1 MIDFNEVLPE
11 LYVGSCPEGIPDIE
25 ELRQG
30 SRITALLSLQSD
42 EDLRERGLHWPILK
56 EAYRGFEI
64 EGHRVPMRDFDYDD
78 QRRVL
83 PDAVRTLAKLLAYGH
98 TVYLHCNVGVGRSP
112 LVAMAYL
119 YWCRGLVL
127 HEAIRYVEARRP
139 CSPYDDLLE
148 VSRND
153 LLGSPEAQRMIRER
167 AAEIARERRTGVRDQ
182 AHSLAE
188 AEQTVLRELLG
199 LGP

>member
-1 MIDFNEVLPE
+1 
-11 LYVGSCPEGIPDIE
+11 
-25 ELRQG
+25 
-30 SRITALLSLQSD
+30 
-42 EDLRERGLHWPILK
+42 
-56 EAYRGFEI
+56 
-64 EGHRVPMRDFDYDD
+64 
-78 QRRVL
+78 
-83 PDAVRTLAKLLAYGH
+83 
-98 TVYLHCNVGVGRSP
+98 
-112 LVAMAYL
+112 MAYL

-167 AAEIARERRTGVRDQ
+167 AAEIARERRTGIRDQ
-182 AHSLAE
+182 EHSLAE